1 MHHTHRGNVAV
12 GHVRW
17 SPAKSL
23 WWTGMVCASVI
34 GGWLTFSWGALT
46 LFLAATAT
54 VLLFGHSLGSHRKL
68 IHDSFGCPKW
78 LEYALVYAGVQ
89 VGLAGP
95 LGLLA
100 QHNLRDHAQRQPDCH
115 DFLRHG
121 RSFWRDGW
129 WQLHCDLALAD
140 PPVLPVPPTIAD
152 DKFYRFLERTWMLQQ
167 VPPALVLY
175 ALGGWAFVIW
185 GVCARIAA
193 GVTGHWLV
201 GYFAHN
207 HGGMHHT
214 VDGAAVQGRN
224 VAAASLLTMGESWHN
239 NHHAWP
245 GSAKLGLYPGEWDPG
260 WWVLVLLERAGWAW
274 RLKLP
279 ADCPARPELR
289 SHGGGDPVAA
299 SGPARVRIVHAAV
312 DGRGKRPA
320 AGAARKRRAAR
331 PMRRIVGTIVA
342 APGRSV
348 RARHARA
355 RAGAAGPALRRR
367 PQRRTR
373 PARPADRH
381 RLAQHVDSGRR
392 DHPLAAGHDVRDG
405 PRSVPGLMTSSESPM
420 PRRRCSKTGHRKRQ
434 QDSIYNRYCRT
445 AKSYRVSQHPML
457 SLCS

>member
-12 GHVRW
+12 GNVRW

-23 WWTGMVCASVI
+23 WWTGMTCASVI

-46 LFLAATAT
+46 LFLVATAT

-68 IHDSFGCPKW
+68 IHDSFGCPTW

-100 QHNLRDHAQRQPDCH
+100 QHNLRDYAQRQPDCH

-167 VPPALVLY
+167 IPPALVLY

-289 SHGGGDPVAA
+289 SHGDGDPVAV
-299 SGPARVRIVHAAV
+299 SGARVPALSTLRSTVAASVRLLARRGNAVLKGPCVGLSERSLRRLAGASVHVLRVPAQARLV
-312 DGRGKRPA
+312 LRYDGGRNDVRGLPALLIAIGSRNAWTA
-320 AGAARKRRAAR
+320 AGAF
-331 PMRRIVGTIVA
+331 V
-342 APGRSV
+342 
-348 RARHARA
+348 
-355 RAGAAGPALRRR
+355 L
-367 PQRRTR
+367 
-373 PARPADRH
+373 
-381 RLAQHVDSGRR
+381 L
-392 DHPLAAGHDVRDG
+392 PLATMCEMVR
-405 PRSVPGLMTSSESPM
+405 
-420 PRRRCSKTGHRKRQ
+420 
-434 QDSIYNRYCRT
+434 
-445 AKSYRVSQHPML
+445 SQFQA
-457 SLCS
+457 